1 MKPVFCKNEYMH
13 TTIWSDVET
22 IVQSVHVEFGSKAEL
37 FQPILVR
44 MDAVDRHEDGPEF
57 DATKFA
63 GVYVFIHE
71 EYGCLKVGK
80 SNSNASKRA
89 LEHLRDDTH
98 SKDDAIHMA
107 QLRQSDKTY
116 MLVFALQEPECV
128 HWVLALEYYLEMTLR
143 KTRSLRIPTIRNG

>member
-1 MKPVFCKNEYMH
+1 MKPVFCKNEYMR

-22 IVQSVHVEFGSKAEL
+22 IVQSVHVEFGSKAQL
-37 FQPILVR
+37 FQSILVR
-44 MDAVDRHEDGPEF
+44 LDALVGPEF
-57 DATKFA
+57 EATKFA

-98 SKDDAIHMA
+98 SKDEAIHMA

-116 MLVFALQEPECV
+116 MLVFALQKPECV
-128 HWVLALEYYLEMTLR
+128 HWVLALEYYLEKTLP
-143 KTRSLRIPTIRNG
+143 LRIPTIRNG

>member
-1 MKPVFCKNEYMH
+1 MKPVFCKNEYMR

-57 DATKFA
+57 DATKSA

>member
-1 MKPVFCKNEYMH
+1 MKPVFCKNEYMCK
-13 TTIWSDVET
+13 TIWSDVET
-22 IVQSVHVEFGSKAEL
+22 IVESVHVEFGSKAEL

-44 MDAVDRHEDGPEF
+44 LDALDGPEF

-89 LEHLRDDTH
+89 LEHLRDNTH
-98 SKDDAIHMA
+98 SKDGAIQMA
-107 QLRQSDKTY
+107 ELRSSDKTY
-116 MLVFALQEPECV
+116 MLIFALEKEDYI
-128 HWVLALEYYLEMTLR
+128 HWVLALEHYLEKALR
-143 KTRSLRIPTIRNG
+143 KTLRLRIPTIRNG

>member
-1 MKPVFCKNEYMH
+1 MKPVFCKNEYMR

-22 IVQSVHVEFGSKAEL
+22 IVQSVHVEFGSKAQL
-37 FQPILVR
+37 FQSILVR
-44 MDAVDRHEDGPEF
+44 LDALDGPEF
-57 DATKFA
+57 EATKFA

-98 SKDDAIHMA
+98 SKDEAIHMA

-116 MLVFALQEPECV
+116 MLVFALQKPECV
-128 HWVLALEYYLEMTLR
+128 HWVLALEYYLEKTLP
-143 KTRSLRIPTIRNG
+143 LRIPTIRNG